1 MSEGGPPSK
10 RHPASLSFE
19 QFCKFCLKN
28 PFALLIGIPL
38 HIFDR
43 GKKAE
48 HGDEEEDHGQ

>member
-1 MSEGGPPSK
+1 
-10 RHPASLSFE
+10 
-19 QFCKFCLKN
+19 LKN
-28 PFALLIGIPL
+28 RPFWWNWNVQLPNLGSAIAVLPTGIPL